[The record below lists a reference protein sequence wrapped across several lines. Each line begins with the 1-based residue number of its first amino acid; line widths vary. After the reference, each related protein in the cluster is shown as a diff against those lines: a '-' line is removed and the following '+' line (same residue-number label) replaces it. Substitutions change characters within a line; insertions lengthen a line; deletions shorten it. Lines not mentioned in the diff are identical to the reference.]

1 MKLSSFMMMTRKSDN
16 MQFFYDTNI
25 LLSRE
30 QEWMKQEE
38 EFLISSVTIEQL
50 ELIKNSET
58 KNSQIKYLAR
68 KASNWLANNTDKY
81 MVFLFDENDK
91 NIRKNFPF
99 TIDSP
104 DKKILASALKAK
116 NKNWNFIFITYDFN
130 CYLFANTI
138 GLEARLCQNTKKT
151 NYNGYKKVILKTD
164 QELADFYTNINSY
177 NYILQDLNINEYLL
191 VFNNDILIDKYKY
204 LGNNKFSKVK
214 FITAESKMFGKV
226 KPIDPYQEL
235 LMDSFKSNQL
245 TLVKGPAGTGKSL
258 LSVAYLL
265 SLLEKG
271 EIDRIIIFCNT
282 VATAGSAKL
291 GYYPGDRTEKLLDSQ
306 IGNFLISKI
315 GAREQVEKLIDRGQ
329 LLLLPM
335 SDIRGFDTS
344 GLRAGIYI
352 TEAQNLNIDL
362 MKLALQRIGQ
372 DSICILDGDNDTQVD
387 LNIYSGQNNGLKRVS
402 EVFRGQDFYGQVTLK
417 NIHRSKIANI
427 ANKM

>member
-1 MKLSSFMMMTRKSDN
+1 MKLNSFMTTTRKSDD
-16 MQFFYDTNI
+16 MQFFYDTNV

-30 QEWMKQEE
+30 QEWLEQEE
-38 EFLISSVTIEQL
+38 KFLISSVTIEQL
-50 ELIKNSET
+50 ELIKSSET
-58 KNSQIKYLAR
+58 KNPQMKYLAR
-68 KASNWLANNTDKY
+68 KVCNWLINNPDKY
-81 MVFLFDENDK
+81 IVFLFDENDK
-91 NIRKNFPF
+91 IIKKKFPF

-116 NKNWNFIFITYDFN
+116 NEGQNFIFATYDFN
-130 CYLFANTI
+130 CYLFANAI
-138 GLEARLCQNTKKT
+138 GLKTKICKKNKKI
-151 NYNGYKKVILKTD
+151 NYDGYKKVILKTN
-164 QELADFYTNINSY
+164 QELADFYTNINS
-177 NYILQDLNINEYLL
+177 NNFILQDLNINEYLL
-191 VFNNDILIDKYKY
+191 IFNNDTLIDKYKY
-204 LGNNKFSKVK
+204 LGNNKFSTVK
-214 FITAESKMFGKV
+214 FITAESKMFGKI

-235 LMDSFKSNQL
+235 LMDSFKTNQL

-315 GAREQVEKLIDRGQ
+315 GAREQVEKLIDRSQ

-344 GLRAGIYI
+344 GMRAGIYI
-352 TEAQNLNIDL
+352 TEAQNLNIEL